1 VAGFGEEPFMTLS
14 PPPISRTFGGHA
26 LPVHSLN
33 TLVVGS
39 GAAGRNAALQLIRR
53 GVTDIA
59 IVTEKW
65 NAGTSFNAGSDKQ
78 TYYKLALGG
87 EADSPRELARDLWS
101 GGCMHGDVALCE
113 ALGSAPA
120 FFNLVSLGVPFPHDR
135 FGGYPGYRT
144 DNDPRGRATSAGP
157 LTSKLMCQYLGAE
170 LERAGVTVLEGH
182 QVVALLTR
190 ETEEGESAVA
200 PGGDEPRGGEAG
212 GRHRAVCGA
221 VAIRREEVEN
231 GSFGLVVFNARNVVL
246 ATGGPGGMY
255 RTSVY
260 PQSQRGALG
269 MALRAGA
276 VAQNLTESQFGLA
289 SVGFRWNLSGSYQ
302 QVIPRYVSFPGEGPV
317 PGIGGRAG
325 EGPDPS
331 DTSVGREF
339 LNPHFPD
346 MTTLAGAIF
355 RKGYEWPFDVG
366 RIPDHGSSL
375 IDLLVFREMQEGRRV
390 YLDFTRNP
398 QGGDGVEPFSLELLP
413 REARDYLER
422 SGALAPTPIA
432 RLKAL
437 NEPAI
442 QLFREHDI
450 QLDADLLEVAVCAQ
464 HNNGGLRGSL
474 WWESSLRHLFPVG
487 EVCGTHGVRRP
498 GGAALNAGQV
508 GGTRAAQLIAGR
520 YGQEPPALEVFAPGV
535 EAQVEEV
542 LAFAEGCS
550 GTAARGEPL
559 TPARV
564 VAEVQ
569 DRMSRGAA
577 HVRDVSSV
585 RDELE
590 GALELLR
597 TLPGRLRV
605 RDVRALSTAFWAAD
619 LCLTHWLFLEA
630 IRIYLESGGASRGS
644 AMVLAAEGELP
655 APTLEDHWRFRRN
668 ASGVAAEEEILEVW
682 VKGGGEVQ
690 STWVSPRSIP
700 REERWFE
707 EVWKEFRE
715 GRIID

>member
-1 VAGFGEEPFMTLS
+1 MTRS

-87 EADSPRELARDLWS
+87 EADSPRELAQDLWS
-101 GGCMHGDVALCE
+101 GGCMHGDIALCE
-113 ALGSAPA
+113 AMGSAPA
-120 FFNLVSLGVPFPHDR
+120 FFNLVSLGVSFPHDR

-144 DNDPRGRATSAGP
+144 DNDLRGRATSAGP
-157 LTSKLMCQYLGAE
+157 LTSRLMCQRLGAE

-200 PGGDEPRGGEAG
+200 PGGGGLRGGEAG
-212 GRHRAVCGA
+212 VGSRAVCGA
-221 VAIRREEVEN
+221 VAIRREEVED

-255 RTSVY
+255 RASVY

-302 QVIPRYVSFPGEGPV
+302 QVIPRYVSFPEEGPA
-317 PGIGGRAG
+317 PGSGGLASDASDASDASAG
-325 EGPDPS
+325 
-331 DTSVGREF
+331 TEF

-346 MTTLAGAIF
+346 MATLAGAIF
-355 RKGYEWPFDVG
+355 RKGYEWPFDAG
-366 RIPDHGSSL
+366 RIQDHGSSF
-375 IDLLVFREMQEGRRV
+375 IDLLVFREIEEGRRV

-398 QGGDGVEPFSLELLP
+398 QGGDGVEPFSLDLLP

-432 RLKAL
+432 RLAAL

-442 QLFREHDI
+442 QLFRDHGI
-450 QLDADLLEVAVCAQ
+450 HLDASPLEIAVCAQ

-474 WWESSLRHLFPVG
+474 WWESSLEHLFPVG

-508 GGTRAAQLIAGR
+508 GGMRAAHLIAGR
-520 YGQEPPALEVFAPGV
+520 YSQEPPELEAFTPGV

-550 GTAARGEPL
+550 GTAAEGEPL
-559 TPARV
+559 TPAQV

-577 HVRDVSSV
+577 HVREISSV
-585 RDELE
+585 KKELQ
-590 GALELLR
+590 GARELLR
-597 TLPGRLRV
+597 ALPGRLRV
-605 RDVRALSTAFWAAD
+605 RDVRGLSTAFWAAD
-619 LCLTHWLFLEA
+619 LCLAHVVFLEA
-630 IRIYLESGGASRGS
+630 IRVYLEAGGGSRGS
-644 AMVLAAEGELP
+644 AMVLAEEGELP
-655 APTLEDHWRFRRN
+655 APTIEDHWRFRRN
-668 ASGVAAEEEILEVW
+668 APGVAAEEEILEVW
-682 VKGGGEVQ
+682 VEEEGDVRG
-690 STWVSPRSIP
+690 TWVSPRSIP
-700 REERWFE
+700 LEDGWFE
-707 EVWKEFRE
+707 EVWREFRE

>member
-1 VAGFGEEPFMTLS
+1 VAGFNEESFMTRS
-14 PPPISRTFGGHA
+14 PPPIPWTFGAHT
-26 LPVHSLN
+26 LPVRSLN

-59 IVTEKW
+59 IATEKW
-65 NAGTSFNAGSDKQ
+65 TAGTSFDAGSDKQ

-87 EADSPRELARDLWS
+87 GVDSPRELARDLWS
-101 GGCMHGDVALCE
+101 GGCMHGDIALCE
-113 ALGSAPA
+113 AMGSAPA
-120 FFNLVSLGVPFPHDR
+120 FFHLVTLGVPFPHDR

-157 LTSKLMCQYLGAE
+157 LTSRLMCQGLGAE

-190 ETEEGESAVA
+190 ETEEGESPAA
-200 PGGDEPRGGEAG
+200 PGGDEPGGGEAG
-212 GRHRAVCGA
+212 GRRRAVCGA
-221 VAIRREEVEN
+221 VAIRREVVED

-302 QVIPRYVSFPGEGPV
+302 QVIPRYVSFPDDGPA
-317 PGIGGRAG
+317 PEIGGLASDASDASSAFAG
-325 EGPDPS
+325 
-331 DTSVGREF
+331 TEF
-339 LNPHFPD
+339 LNPHFKD
-346 MTTLAGAIF
+346 MTTLARAIF

-398 QGGDGVEPFSLELLP
+398 QGGDGVEPFSLDLLP

-432 RLKAL
+432 RLAAL
-437 NEPAI
+437 NEPAV
-442 QLFREHDI
+442 QLFRDHGI
-450 QLDADLLEVAVCAQ
+450 HLDASLLEIAVCAQ
-464 HNNGGLRGSL
+464 HNNGGLRGSV
-474 WWESSLRHLFPVG
+474 WWESSLEHLFPVG

-508 GGTRAAQLIAGR
+508 GGMRAAERIAGR
-520 YGQEPPALEVFAPGV
+520 YSQEPPEMEAFAPGV

-550 GTAARGEPL
+550 GTAAEGEPL
-559 TPARV
+559 TPARM
-564 VAEVQ
+564 VAEIQ

-577 HVRDVSSV
+577 HVREISSV
-585 RDELE
+585 RKELE
-590 GALELLR
+590 GARELLR
-597 TLPGRLRV
+597 ALPGRLRA

-619 LCLTHWLFLEA
+619 LCLAHVVFLEA
-630 IRIYLESGGASRGS
+630 IRIYLEAGGGSRGS
-644 AMVLAAEGELP
+644 AMVLAQGGELP

-668 ASGVAAEEEILEVW
+668 APGVAAEEEILEVW
-682 VKGGGEVQ
+682 VEEEGAVRG
-690 STWVSPRSIP
+690 TWVSPRSIP
-700 REERWFE
+700 LEDGWFE
-707 EVWKEFRE
+707 EVWREFRE
-715 GRIID
+715 GRIIE

>member
-1 VAGFGEEPFMTLS
+1 VADLDGKPLMTRNPTPRPWAFGD
-14 PPPISRTFGGHA
+14 HA

-39 GAAGRNAALQLIRR
+39 GAAGRNAALQLTRR

-59 IVTEKW
+59 IATEKW
-65 NAGTSFNAGSDKQ
+65 NAGTSFDAGSDKQ
-78 TYYKLALGG
+78 TYYKLALSG
-87 EADSPRELARDLWS
+87 EADSPGELARDLWS

-113 ALGSAPA
+113 ALGSTPA
-120 FFNLVSLGVPFPHDR
+120 FFNLVGLGVPFPHDR
-135 FGGYPGYRT
+135 HGAYPGYRT
-144 DNDPRGRATSAGP
+144 DNDPRGRASSAGP
-157 LTSKLMCQYLGAE
+157 LTSRLMCQRLGAE

-190 ETEEGESAVA
+190 EVAEGESAGA
-200 PGGDEPRGGEAG
+200 SSGSGPRGGEARS
-212 GRHRAVCGA
+212 GRRAVCGA
-221 VAIRREEVEN
+221 VAIRQEEVED
-231 GSFGLVVFNARNVVL
+231 GSFGLVVFNTRNVVL

-276 VAQNLTESQFGLA
+276 VAQNITESQFGLA

-302 QVIPRYVSFPGEGPV
+302 QVIPRYVSLPAEGLV
-317 PGIGGRAG
+317 PGIGGPSGHASDASDAAG
-325 EGPDPS
+325 GK
-331 DTSVGREF
+331 EF

-346 MTTLAGAIF
+346 MATLAGAIF

-366 RIPDHGSSL
+366 RIRDHGSSL
-375 IDLLVFREMQEGRRV
+375 IDLLVFREMQEGRKV

-422 SGALAPTPIA
+422 SGAVAPSPIA
-432 RLKAL
+432 RLEAL
-437 NEPAI
+437 NQPAV
-442 QLFREHDI
+442 QLFRDHGI
-450 QLDADLLEVAVCAQ
+450 HLDASPLEIAVCAQ

-474 WWESSLRHLFPVG
+474 WWESSLKHLFPVG

-508 GGTRAAQLIAGR
+508 GGMRAAELIAGR
-520 YGQEPPALEVFAPGV
+520 HDRPPPALEAFAPGV
-535 EAQVEEV
+535 EAQVEEI

-550 GTAARGEPL
+550 GGVAGGEPL
-559 TPARV
+559 TPAWV
-564 VAEVQ
+564 VGEVQ

-577 HVRDVSSV
+577 HVRDISSV
-585 RDELE
+585 RKELD
-590 GALELLR
+590 GARALLR
-597 TLPGRLRV
+597 ALPGRLRV

-619 LCLTHWLFLEA
+619 LCLTHWVFLEA
-630 IRIYLESGGASRGS
+630 IRIYLEAGGGSRGS
-644 AMVLAAEGELP
+644 AMVLAQEGELP
-655 APTLEDHWRFRRN
+655 APTLEGHWRFRRN
-668 ASGVAAEEEILEVW
+668 QPGVAAEEEILEVW
-682 VKGGGEVQ
+682 VEGGGEVQ
-690 STWVSPRSIP
+690 STWVSPRPIP
-700 REERWFE
+700 QEDGWFE
-707 EVWKEFRE
+707 EVWKDFRE
-715 GRIID
+715 GRVID